1 MELNVGEERIMALHA
16 RYSAEQIRE
25 KAMAKRNEAFGVIAK
40 LIQRVQPEDIKITT
54 FQKRFEPFWFL
65 VASSRY
71 VYDRRHKYRVEVA
84 PKVHAVTV
92 HDNKYLVMGDINN
105 SFELEAVNHCTEE
118 FKRELIVDAMNG
130 NEVDFKK
137 YLNFPKSEVPDIA
150 ALNNEGTIVVPPEI
164 LSSFV
169 VRKMVLQLIKTI
181 QADAIHEENIYISE
195 VTLFYRPVYAIEYLW
210 KDKNKKKVVEFDALT
225 GEAKFEDGAIKKQVT
240 KVLENNTFFDFS
252 ADAAGTL
259 IPGANLVVKLGR
271 MAAKKAIH

>member
-1 MELNVGEERIMALHA
+1 MEINLGDERVMVLHA
-16 RYSAEQIRE
+16 KYSADQIRE
-25 KAMAKRNEAFGVIAK
+25 KAMAKRNEIFGLIAK
-40 LIQRVQPEDIKITT
+40 LIQRVQPEDIKIST
-54 FQKRFEPFWFL
+54 FQKRLEPFWFV

-92 HDNKYLVMGDINN
+92 HGNKYSVMGKGNN
-105 SFELEAVNHCTEE
+105 AIELEAMDHCTEE
-118 FKRELIVDAMNG
+118 FKRELIVDAFNG
-130 NEVDFKK
+130 NVVDFKK
-137 YLNFPKSEVPDIA
+137 YLSYPKSEVPDIA
-150 ALNNEGTIVVPPEI
+150 ALKNDGTIVVPPEI

-181 QADAIHEENIYISE
+181 QADAVNEENINISE
-195 VTLFYRPVYAIEYLW
+195 VMLFYRPVFAVEYFW

-225 GEAKFEDGAIKKQVT
+225 GEAKLEEGAIKKQVT
-240 KVLENNTFFDFS
+240 KVLENNAFFDFS

-271 MAAKKAIH
+271 MAATKAIQ

>member
-1 MELNVGEERIMALHA
+1 
-16 RYSAEQIRE
+16 
-25 KAMAKRNEAFGVIAK
+25 MAKRIEAFGLIAK
-40 LIQRVQPEDIKITT
+40 LIQRVQPDDIKIAT
-54 FQKRFEPFWFL
+54 FQKRLEPFWFV
-65 VASSRY
+65 VASSHY
-71 VYDRRHKYRVEVA
+71 VYDRRHKYHVEVA

-92 HDNKYLVMGDINN
+92 HGNKYLVMGDLKN
-105 SFELEAVNHCTEE
+105 SFELEAIDHCTEE
-118 FKRELIVDAMNG
+118 FKRELMIDAMNG
-130 NEVDFKK
+130 NEVDLKK
-137 YLNFPKSEVPDIA
+137 YLNYPKSEVTDIA

-181 QADAIHEENIYISE
+181 QADAIQEEIIYISE

-225 GEAKFEDGAIKKQVT
+225 GEAKFEDGIIMKQVT
-240 KVLENNTFFDFS
+240 KVLENNAFFDFS
-252 ADAAGTL
+252 ADAAGAL

>member
-1 MELNVGEERIMALHA
+1 MELNIGNERIMALHA
-16 RYSAEQIRE
+16 RYSADHIRE
-25 KAMAKRNEAFGVIAK
+25 KAMAKRIEAFGVIAK
-40 LIQRVQPEDIKITT
+40 FIQRVQPDDIKIAT
-54 FQKRFEPFWFL
+54 FQKRFEPFWF
-65 VASSRY
+65 VAASSHY
-71 VYDRRHKYRVEVA
+71 VYDRRHKYHVEVV

-92 HDNKYLVMGDINN
+92 HDNKYPVMGN

-130 NEVDFKK
+130 NEVDLKK
-137 YLNFPKSEVPDIA
+137 YLNYPKSEVPDIA

-164 LSSFV
+164 LSSYV

-181 QADAIHEENIYISE
+181 QADAVMEENINISE
-195 VTLFYRPVYAIEYLW
+195 ITLFYRPVYAIEYLW

-225 GEAKFEDGAIKKQVT
+225 GEAKFEAGAIKKQFT
-240 KVLENNTFFDFS
+240 KALENNTFFDFS

-271 MAAKKAIH
+271 MAAKKVVE